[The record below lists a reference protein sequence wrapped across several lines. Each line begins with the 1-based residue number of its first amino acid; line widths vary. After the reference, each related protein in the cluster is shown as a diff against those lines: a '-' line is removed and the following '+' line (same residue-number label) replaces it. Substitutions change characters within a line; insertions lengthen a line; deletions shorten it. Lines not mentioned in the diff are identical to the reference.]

1 MNIETPVDMAKP
13 IKNASSKL
21 LIPCNPEESEVITPA
36 LVIVIAMNMENVEA
50 GA

>member
-1 MNIETPVDMAKP
+1 METPVDMAKP

-21 LIPCNPEESEVITPA
+21 FIPWSPEESEVITPA
-36 LVIVIAMNMENVEA
+36 LVIVIAMNIEKVEA